1 MAKKVLIVSN
11 SADLHVDLLIPILH
25 AKGCAAFRIDL
36 DCFPRDYQSA
46 QWFAA
51 GSLRQWIRHLPSG
64 VALDLAEVGA
74 IWSRK
79 PAEFSFLSPDLGVQE
94 RIYARAETEQALFG
108 MLYTLDC
115 FWMSHPLALRGAM
128 WKGEQLQRAA
138 RMGFR
143 IPASLTTNS
152 PAEVRAFRASID
164 GPMIFKALSSPNLG
178 GEDLDDDERVAQG
191 IGTTLVDDAMLEQLD
206 SVGELA
212 CHFQEYIPKL
222 YELRVTIIG
231 ERVFA
236 ARIHS
241 QDDERTAIDSR
252 DMSADILYEATVLP
266 DALRERCLA
275 FVRSYGLPYSA
286 LDLIVTPD
294 EDIVFLENNPV
305 GQFLY
310 IEQLI
315 PAFAMLDALAD
326 RLIEECA

>member
-1 MAKKVLIVSN
+1 MAKTVLIVSN
-11 SADLHVDLLIPILH
+11 SADLHVDLLLPILQ

-36 DCFPRDYQSA
+36 DAFPRDYQA
-46 QWFAA
+46 TQCFAN
-51 GSLRQWIRHLPSG
+51 GGLRQSLRHLPSG
-64 VALDLAEVGA
+64 ATLDLADVGA

-94 RIYARAETEQALFG
+94 RLYAKAETEQALFG

-143 IPASLTTNS
+143 IPASLTTNVA
-152 PAEVRAFRASID
+152 AEVRAFRAGFD

-178 GEDLDDDERVAQG
+178 GEDLADEERVAQG
-191 IGTTLVDDAMLEQLD
+191 IGTTLVDEAMLDQLD
-206 SVGELA
+206 SVSELA
-212 CHFQEYIPKL
+212 CHFQEYIPKQ

-236 ARIHS
+236 AKIHS
-241 QDDERTAIDSR
+241 QDDERTVIDSR
-252 DMSADILYEATVLP
+252 DMSADILYEATTLP

-275 FVRSYGLPYSA
+275 FVRSYGLTYSA
-286 LDLIVTPD
+286 LDLIVTPED
-294 EDIVFLENNPV
+294 EVVFLENNPV

-315 PAFAMLDALAD
+315 PQLTMLDALAG
-326 RLIEECA
+326 RLTEACA

>member
-11 SADLHVDLLIPILH
+11 SADLHVDLLLPILQ
-25 AKGCAAFRIDL
+25 AKGCAAFRLDL
-36 DCFPRDYQSA
+36 DAFPRDYQTS
-46 QWFAA
+46 QWFAGGA
-51 GSLRQWIRHLPSG
+51 LRQWIRHLPSD
-64 VALDLAEVGA
+64 VTLDLADVGA
-74 IWSRK
+74 VWSRK
-79 PAEFSFLSPDLGVQE
+79 PAEFSFLSPDLGIQE
-94 RIYARAETEQALFG
+94 RIYAKAETEQALFG

-152 PAEVRAFRASID
+152 PADVKAFRASVE

-178 GEDLDDDERVAQG
+178 GDDLADADRIAAG
-191 IGTTLVDDAMLEQLD
+191 IGTTLVDDAMFEQLE

-212 CHFQEYIPKL
+212 CHFQQYIPKQ

-236 ARIHS
+236 AKIHS
-241 QDDERTAIDSR
+241 QNDQRTAIDSR
-252 DMSADILYEATVLP
+252 DMSADIPYEATVLP
-266 DALRERCLA
+266 DAVRERCLA
-275 FVRSYGLPYSA
+275 FVRSYDLPYSA

-294 EDIVFLENNPV
+294 DDYVFLENNPV

-310 IEQLI
+310 VEQLI
-315 PAFAMLDALAD
+315 PEFAMLDALAD

>member
-64 VALDLAEVGA
+64 ETLDLAEVGA

-152 PAEVRAFRASID
+152 PAEVKAFRASID

-236 ARIHS
+236 AKIHS

-275 FVRSYGLPYSA
+275 FVRSYGLAYSA

-294 EDIVFLENNPV
+294 DDIVFLENNPV

-315 PAFAMLDALAD
+315 PAFAMLEALAD
-326 RLIEECA
+326 RLIKECA

>member
-178 GEDLDDDERVAQG
+178 GDDLDDDERVAQG
-191 IGTTLVDDAMLEQLD
+191 IGTTVVDDAMFEQLD

-236 ARIHS
+236 AKIHS

-275 FVRSYGLPYSA
+275 FARSYGLPYSA

-294 EDIVFLENNPV
+294 QDIVFLENNPV